1 MAMNYLEKKREEQQR
16 TADSGGGLRGVS
28 QQTQKQLQNYQQGY
42 QAGQQVQQAQ
52 QNLQQVQ
59 AQKPQS
65 YSSKYG
71 AQLESILQ
79 QIQNPGEFKYDFNG
93 DALFKAYADMYT
105 QNAKQGAL
113 NAAGIAAGLTGGYGN
128 TYAQSAANQ
137 AYQQNL
143 SQLYDRGVD
152 FMNAAYNRYAA
163 DRADRYDQ
171 MSALQNAENADY
183 NRYRD
188 TMTDYYADLDRARED
203 ARYEDE
209 TGYNR
214 YADMLNYWQNQAAAE
229 NADWQAGEE
238 MDYRYNTLDEQARQ
252 ADLDEAYRQAQL
264 AEQIRGTNLD
274 EAYRQAT
281 LAENQ
286 RQANMDE
293 QYRRDTLGWQ
303 QSTDARDYEESVR
316 QYNQNLAENQRQ
328 FDSSM
333 AQSAE
338 QFAANNQ
345 LDWANLEEKQR
356 QYDSSLSEEQR
367 QYNQKM
373 AASWV
378 ADILANGQIPSN
390 DLLVAAGLSME
401 DAQKL
406 VAEVQG
412 AGGPGGRKTDQEI
425 VSEAALSMMPGYK
438 GLGMEAG
445 SDYEA
450 MANTAKDMMGEYE
463 KGSAEY
469 DAAAKLASLYSN
481 ASKVKD
487 TITANKGTNQSTT
500 AGNATSTQSDI
511 YNSILAKTTKKEDAG
526 TQLKWDEKLKKYVQ
540 VK

>member
-238 MDYRYNTLDEQARQ
+238 MAYRYNTLDEEARQ
-252 ADLDEAYRQAQL
+252 ADQNEAYRYATL
-264 AEQIRGTNLD
+264 AEQVRGTNLD
-274 EAYRQAT
+274 EAYRRDAMVQDQAQFEAT
-281 LAENQ
+281 TKLDYDKLAEN
-286 RQANMDE
+286 M
-293 QYRRDTLGWQ
+293 
-303 QSTDARDYEESVR
+303 
-316 QYNQNLAENQRQ
+316 RQ
-328 FDSSM
+328 FD
-333 AQSAE
+333 AG
-338 QFAANNQ
+338 
-345 LDWANLEEKQR
+345 
-356 QYDSSLSEEQR
+356 LSEDQR

-378 ADILANGQIPSN
+378 ADILANGQIPSAE
-390 DLLVAAGLSME
+390 LLAMAGLSYE

-406 VAEVQG
+406 VAQVQA
-412 AGGPGGRKTDQEI
+412 AGGPGPQTKTTLAEDIASGKVKLRSAED
-425 VSEAALSMMPGYK
+425 VVTPE
-438 GLGMEAG
+438 ER
-445 SDYEA
+445 
-450 MANTAKDMMGEYE
+450 ANTLAGMQNADTKDYAPKTSNLDTPVYVQKDNFMGI
-463 KGSAEY
+463 
-469 DAAAKLASLYSN
+469 LP
-481 ASKVKD
+481 
-487 TITANKGTNQSTT
+487 
-500 AGNATSTQSDI
+500 AGNNAASGKNTTQQTTVMTPQA
-511 YNSILAKTTKKEDAG
+511 YNMMLQ
-526 TQLKWDEKLKKYVQ
+526 QLFDKDLKK
-540 VK
+540 KNG

>member
-1 MAMNYLEKKREEQQR
+1 MAMNYLEKKRDEQQR

-79 QIQNPGEFKYDFNG
+79 QIQNQGEFKYDFNG

-163 DRADRYDQ
+163 DRADRYDRLG
-171 MSALQNAENADY
+171 ALQNAENAEY
-183 NRYRD
+183 GRYRD
-188 TMTDYYADLDRARED
+188 TVQDYYADLDRARED

-209 TGYNR
+209 TGYQR

-252 ADLDEAYRQAQL
+252 ADLDEAYRQQTFNENVRQAD
-264 AEQIRGTNLD
+264 LD
-274 EAYRQAT
+274 EAYRQAQ
-281 LAENQ
+281 LA
-286 RQANMDE
+286 
-293 QYRRDTLGWQ
+293 WQ
-303 QSTDARDYEESVR
+303 QQTDARDYEESVR

-328 FDSSM
+328 FDASM

-367 QYNQKM
+367 QYNQNY
-373 AASWV
+373 ALNLCSS
-378 ADILANGQIPSN
+378 ILASGKMPSN
-390 DLLVAAGLSME
+390 ELLIAAGISYE

-406 VAEVQG
+406 MAEISAG
-412 AGGPGGRKTDQEI
+412 GGPGGPKKTESQTQKVIKDTANGLNSIGNEVVYAQGAG
-425 VSEAALSMMPGYK
+425 VAAALQNSSQFGQYANAFQQIANDPNSTAEEK
-438 GLGMEAG
+438 AV
-445 SDYEA
+445 A
-450 MANTAKDMMGEYE
+450 QQMANQAAGMAYNKTQNQSAVDEYV
-463 KGSAEY
+463 K
-469 DAAAKLASLYSN
+469 KLLAS
-481 ASKVKD
+481 SK
-487 TITANKGTNQSTT
+487 
-500 AGNATSTQSDI
+500 
-511 YNSILAKTTKKEDAG
+511 KK
-526 TQLKWDEKLKKYVQ
+526 
-540 VK
+540 